1 MQIIGKYECKQF
13 SYHNYFSE
21 DISIMKKTKSNLQVR
36 DNLKLAYMSDQNKQK
51 IITKIVPI
59 SHWLLNS
66 DLLNG

>member
-51 IITKIVPI
+51 
-59 SHWLLNS
+59 
-66 DLLNG
+66 

>member
-13 SYHNYFSE
+13 SYRNYFSE
-21 DISIMKKTKSNLQVR
+21 DISIIKKQVKFAS
-36 DNLKLAYMSDQNKQK
+36 KLAYEWSRQK
-51 IITKIVPI
+51 IITKMVPI